1 MQDSIYKYMKIGIV
15 HFMAFPE
22 GDSLHGNG
30 PIAKTVEQIAED
42 DFFTAI
48 ELTWVNDEQEK
59 EKVKKIL
66 ETSGL
71 AVGFAAQPPVLTISL
86 NPNSL
91 DEAER
96 KEAVKVLKEQIDN
109 AYEFGAGGM
118 AFLSGKDPGEG
129 KREDALAALAQSC
142 QELCD
147 YAKSK
152 GELSIE
158 LESFDYDIDKE
169 ALIGPAE
176 RAVELAEMVN
186 RNNFG
191 LLLDLSHFPI
201 QHESTREALT
211 TASDY
216 LVHAHMGNC
225 IKKEGVPGYGDAHPR
240 FGHPDGENGVDEV
253 AEFLE
258 VLFDIGYLGRENDEL
273 PFVSFEVKPME
284 GESSE
289 VVVANAK
296 RTLKEAWARVNTK
309 SNSDMPDQLNLES
322 DHSIIALGDIE
333 GKTLI
338 RE

>member
-1 MQDSIYKYMKIGIV
+1 MQDSMYEYMKIGIV

-30 PIAKTVEQIAED
+30 PIAKTVEKIATD

-48 ELTWVNDEQEK
+48 ELTWVNDEEEK
-59 EKVKKIL
+59 EKVKNIL

-71 AVGFAAQPPVLTISL
+71 AVGFAAQPPVLTIPL

-96 KEAVKVLKEQIDN
+96 EKAVKVLKEQIDN
-109 AYEFGAGGM
+109 AYDFGAGGL
-118 AFLSGKDPGEG
+118 AFLSGKDPGED
-129 KREDALAALAQSC
+129 KRKDAMAALVQTC

-152 GELSIE
+152 GELIIE
-158 LESFDYDIDKE
+158 LETFDYDIDKS
-169 ALIGPAE
+169 ALIGPSEMAVEVAE
-176 RAVELAEMVN
+176 RVN
-186 RNNFG
+186 RSNFG

-201 QHESTREALT
+201 QHESTHEALAT
-211 TASDY
+211 VRSH

-225 IKKEGVPGYGDAHPR
+225 IKKEGAPGYGDAHPR

-258 VLFDIGYLGRENDEL
+258 CLFEIGFLGCSGEL
-273 PFVSFEVKPME
+273 PIVSFEVKPME
-284 GESSE
+284 DESSE

-296 RTLKEAWARVNTK
+296 RTLKEAWA
-309 SNSDMPDQLNLES
+309 M
-322 DHSIIALGDIE
+322 I
-333 GKTLI
+333 
-338 RE
+338 

>member
-1 MQDSIYKYMKIGIV
+1 MQDSMYKYMKIGIV

-30 PIAKTVEQIAED
+30 PIAKTVEKIATD

-48 ELTWVNDEQEK
+48 ELTWVNDEDEK
-59 EKVKKIL
+59 EKVKKVL

-71 AVGFAAQPPVLTISL
+71 AVGFAAQPPVLTIPL

-96 KEAVKVLKEQIDN
+96 EKAVKVLKEQIN
-109 AYEFGAGGM
+109 TAYEFGASGM
-118 AFLSGKDPGEG
+118 AFLSGKDPGED
-129 KREDALAALAQSC
+129 KREDAMVALAQSC

-152 GELSIE
+152 GNLSIE
-158 LESFDYDIDKE
+158 LESFDYDIDKK
-169 ALIGPAE
+169 ALIGPS
-176 RAVELAEMVN
+176 ELAMELAKMVN

-201 QHESTREALT
+201 EHESTYEALT

-216 LVHAHMGNC
+216 LVHVHMGNC
-225 IKKEGVPGYGDAHPR
+225 IKKEGVHGYGDNHPR
-240 FGHPDGENGVDEV
+240 FGHPDGENGVYEV
-253 AEFLE
+253 SEFLE
-258 VLFDIGYLGRENDEL
+258 VLFDIGFLGCEDEL

-296 RTLKEAWARVNTK
+296 RTLKEAWA
-309 SNSDMPDQLNLES
+309 
-322 DHSIIALGDIE
+322 II
-333 GKTLI
+333 
-338 RE
+338 

>member
-1 MQDSIYKYMKIGIV
+1 MRDSIYKYMKIGVV

-30 PIAKTVEQIAED
+30 PIAKTVEKIASD

-48 ELTWVNDEQEK
+48 ELTWINDDDEK

-66 ETSGL
+66 ESSGL
-71 AVGFAAQPPVLTISL
+71 AVGFGAQPAILTIPL

-91 DEAER
+91 DETER
-96 KEAVKVLKEQIDN
+96 EKAVRVLKEQIDS
-109 AYEFGAGGM
+109 AYDLGAGGM
-118 AFLSGKDPGEG
+118 AFLSGKDPGEDQC
-129 KREDALAALAQSC
+129 KEAMVALAQSC

-147 YAKSK
+147 YAKSQ
-152 GELSIE
+152 GDLSVE
-158 LESFDYDIDKE
+158 LETFDYDIDKK

-176 RAVELAEMVN
+176 MAVEVAEMVN

-201 QHESTREALT
+201 QHESTFLALT

-216 LVHAHMGNC
+216 LTHVHMGNC

-240 FGHPDGENGVDEV
+240 FGHPDGENGVYEL
-253 AEFLE
+253 ANFLE
-258 VLFDIGYLGRENDEL
+258 VLFEIDFLGCEDDL
-273 PFVSFEVKPME
+273 PIVSFEVKPME

-296 RTLKEAWARVNTK
+296 RTLTEAWA
-309 SNSDMPDQLNLES
+309 M
-322 DHSIIALGDIE
+322 I
-333 GKTLI
+333 
-338 RE
+338 